1 MGVKIFVPRA
11 SEQRERRRGGAG
23 GAGAPLGQ
31 LPPPHRVVEQPAQLP
46 RPEDRDHA
54 EVRQEE
60 FSVFYLLL
68 RSSYYFHDVRRIV
81 STKNC
86 WRVKVCHKVCLVPIE
101 IVLKF

>member
-1 MGVKIFVPRA
+1 MGVKIFVPCA

-54 EVRQEE
+54 EVR
-60 FSVFYLLL
+60 
-68 RSSYYFHDVRRIV
+68 RRGGSLSIL
-81 STKNC
+81 SIIK
-86 WRVKVCHKVCLVPIE
+86 I
-101 IVLKF
+101 

>member
-1 MGVKIFVPRA
+1 MCVKIFVPRA

-31 LPPPHRVVEQPAQLP
+31 LPPPHRVVEQSAQLP

-54 EVRQEE
+54 EVRSEE
-60 FSVFYLLL
+60 AVCIFCLLL
-68 RSSYYFHDVRRIV
+68 RSSYFYDVRRIV

-86 WRVKVCHKVCLVPIE
+86 WRVKVCHKVSLVPIE